1 MDPYQILGLAPGA
14 SEEEVRAAYRRLA
27 QTYNPENYEA
37 GPLRD
42 QARARMEQIDAA
54 FDAIM
59 GQLRTGKAPGPEPGG
74 TTAGPT
80 GYPQIR
86 ALISAGRADEAL
98 AALQQVPNGQ
108 ASAEWNFLMGS
119 AYYYKGWLGEAQ
131 AYFEQACRMAPSN
144 REYAAAYR
152 NLKNSAGGQM
162 PGNPY
167 NAPYGM
173 PQSGAAGCSCCDV
186 CVAMMCMDMCCGCGR
201 GC

>member
-1 MDPYQILGLAPGA
+1 MDPYQILGIAPGA

-27 QTYNPENYEA
+27 QTYNPDNYEA
-37 GPLRD
+37 GPLQD
-42 QARARMEQIDAA
+42 QAREKLQQIDAA

-59 GQLRTGKAPGPEPGG
+59 GQLRTGRAAGSEPGG
-74 TTAGPT
+74 TTSGPT

-86 ALISAGRADEAL
+86 AMISEGRADDAL
-98 AALQQVPNGQ
+98 TALQQVPNGQ

-162 PGNPY
+162 HGNPY

-173 PQSGAAGCSCCDV
+173 PQGGAVGCSCCDM
-186 CVAMMCMDMCCGCGR
+186 CMAMMCMDMCCGCGR